1 MRDELVSRELAVL
14 LKEKGF
20 DWKCNHYI
28 CRLDSLSLDAVSLRT
43 SVEYVNWNENNGY
56 DDFVSI
62 PTQSLAQ
69 RWFRE
74 VCNISIEVWYSNADS
89 GWAVDVWVINP
100 ICEIGP
106 EEVYYKT
113 YELALEAGLM
123 KAVKEVNHD

>member
-20 DWKCNHYI
+20 NWKCNHYI
-28 CRLDSLSLDAVSLRT
+28 CKLDSLSLDAVSLRT
-43 SVEYVNWNENNGY
+43 SKEDVNWNENFQY

-74 VCNISIEVWYSNADS
+74 VHNISIEVWYNSTDRA
-89 GWAVDVWVINP
+89 WEVDVWTMNP
-100 ICEIGP
+100 VYEIEP
-106 EEVYYKT
+106 EEVYFKT
-113 YELALEAGLM
+113 YEQALEAGLTKAM
-123 KAVKEVNHD
+123 KEAKP

>member
-20 DWKCNHYI
+20 NWKCNFYI

-43 SVEYVNWNENNGY
+43 SKDYVNWNEDCQY
-56 DDFVSI
+56 DDYVSI

-74 VCNISIEVWYSNADS
+74 VHNISIEVWYNSTDRA
-89 GWAVDVWVINP
+89 WEVDVWTMNP
-100 ICEIGP
+100 VYEIEP

-113 YELALEAGLM
+113 YELALEAGLTKAM
-123 KAVKEVNHD
+123 KEAKP

>member
-20 DWKCNHYI
+20 DWKCNK
-28 CRLDSLSLDAVSLRT
+28 CFEFLEGSPLNDGVEKTTNSL
-43 SVEYVNWNENNGY
+43 VNWNAHWRLA
-56 DDFVSI
+56 SL

-74 VCNISIEVWYSNADS
+74 VHNITVEVWYSNADS
-89 GWAVDVWVINP
+89 AWAVDVWTIDP
-100 ICEIGP
+100 ICEIGS

-123 KAVKEVNHD
+123 KAVKEVNHES